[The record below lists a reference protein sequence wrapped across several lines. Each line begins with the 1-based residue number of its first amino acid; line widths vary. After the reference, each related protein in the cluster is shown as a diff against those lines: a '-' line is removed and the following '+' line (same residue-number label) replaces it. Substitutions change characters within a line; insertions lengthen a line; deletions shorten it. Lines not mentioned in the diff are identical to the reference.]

1 MRRGQGTRLVV
12 LLLLSATLVRAQ
24 APAPLKLEK
33 TIELAEVAGRIDH
46 MSLDVKA
53 QRLFVSALGNNTV
66 EVIDLKAFKRTN
78 TISGLREPQGVLYM
92 PASGRLFVASSK
104 DGTVKIFDGTSF
116 QLLETIEYGHDA
128 DNLRYD
134 SSRERIYVG
143 YGSGGLGELN
153 AEGQKVVEIQLG
165 SHPESFQL
173 EKASPRIYVNLPKGR
188 KIAVVDRA
196 ARLVTGSWSTGLS
209 LANYAM
215 ALDEADHRLFV
226 VTRFPPRLL
235 VIDTENGKTVQTLP
249 AVGDCDD
256 IFFDQARKRIYAI
269 GGEGA
274 ISVFEQKDAD
284 HYREMLRMPTV
295 KGARTGFF
303 SPDLERLY
311 VAVRRQGSTPAMIE
325 IFDVR
330 VRNE

>member
-1 MRRGQGTRLVV
+1 MRSGYETRLLI
-12 LLLLSATLVRAQ
+12 LLFLSATLVRPQ
-24 APAPLKLEK
+24 ATAPLRLEK
-33 TIELAEVAGRIDH
+33 TIELPEVQGRIDH
-46 MSLDVKA
+46 MSVDAKS

-66 EVIDLKAFKRTN
+66 EVIDLKAGKRRH
-78 TISGLREPQGVLYM
+78 TIYGLREPQGVLYV
-92 PASGRLFVASSK
+92 PTTGRLYVASSK
-104 DGTVKIFDGTSF
+104 DGTVKIFDATSF
-116 QLLETIEYGHDA
+116 GLLKTVEYGDDA

-153 AEGQKVVEIQLG
+153 AEGQKVAEIKLG

-173 EKASPRIYVNLPKGR
+173 EKGSPRIYVNLPKAR
-188 KIAVVDRA
+188 KIGIVDREGSS
-196 ARLVTGSWSTGLS
+196 VTGSWSTGLS

-226 VTRFPPRLL
+226 VTRFPARLL
-235 VIDTENGKTVQTLP
+235 VIDTGNGKTVQTLS

-256 IFFDQARKRIYAI
+256 VFFDQVRKRIYAT

-274 ISVFEQKDAD
+274 ISVFEQQDPD
-284 HYREMLRMPTV
+284 HYKEVGRIPTV

-303 SPDLERLY
+303 STDLERLY
-311 VAVRRQGSTPAMIE
+311 VAARRQGSAPAMIE
-325 IFDVR
+325 VFDVR
-330 VRNE
+330 GRNE